1 MFISKNEP
9 SNPFIL
15 FLLQMWIGRKE
26 HFRFVMYISAK
37 KTYSSRSTLESGG
50 EIRVERRW
58 RENCVGKQYRCGKS
72 SMMKMSKGGA
82 LQVRYERLD
91 ACAGSIIRRRRENCW
106 REDLRW
112 IGFGPYS
119 RPTTIQQ
126 RQWAHPWAVHGCGSL
141 TKHARWSK

>member
-1 MFISKNEP
+1 MFISKNEH

-15 FLLQMWIGRKE
+15 FLFQKWIERE
-26 HFRFVMYISAK
+26 ENFRFVMFISAK
-37 KTYSSRSTLESGG
+37 KTYSLGSTLESGG
-50 EIRVERRW
+50 EIQVKRRW
-58 RENCVGKQYRCGKS
+58 RENCVGEQYWCGKEPNNEDEQGRS
-72 SMMKMSKGGA
+72 VASEIWAFG
-82 LQVRYERLD
+82 RL
-91 ACAGSIIRRRRENCW
+91 RRIHHQEKARNCW